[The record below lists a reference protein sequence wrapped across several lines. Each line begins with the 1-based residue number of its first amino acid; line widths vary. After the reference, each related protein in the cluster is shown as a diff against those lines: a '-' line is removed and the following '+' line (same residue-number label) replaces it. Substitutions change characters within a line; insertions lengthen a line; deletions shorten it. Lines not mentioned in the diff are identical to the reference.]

1 MQHTIVIGPLKENFR
16 GVRFATKEEV
26 EIFSHSFHWIRFVF
40 TTLDFRSFGV
50 GVLYCNRMA

>member
-26 EIFSHSFHWIRFVF
+26 EIFYIIF
-40 TTLDFRSFGV
+40 TG
-50 GVLYCNRMA
+50 